1 MSRRNR
7 LIRLFVLL
15 VAAIMLLS
23 ACAASAS
30 GKKEDKPEVTEESL
44 AMEAAQELADY
55 INEYS
60 QNALAMKLL
69 ADMDKMYEQYKDSF

>member
-1 MSRRNR
+1 MRRRNR

-30 GKKEDKPEVTEESL
+30 GRKEDKPEVTEESL

-69 ADMDKMYEQYKDSF
+69 ADMDEMFEQYKDSF